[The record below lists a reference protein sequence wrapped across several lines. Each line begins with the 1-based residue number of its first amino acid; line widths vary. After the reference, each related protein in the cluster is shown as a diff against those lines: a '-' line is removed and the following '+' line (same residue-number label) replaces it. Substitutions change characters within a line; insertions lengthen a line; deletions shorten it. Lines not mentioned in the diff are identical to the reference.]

1 MTERRVFRI
10 TPTNRRH
17 VAEQVANLPEG
28 YVIKAGPP
36 TRSLEQN
43 ALLHA
48 MFGELE
54 KKARYMGRQM
64 TLNQWKTLMISGHA
78 VATGLASDADIIPG
92 IEREFVCIRESSA
105 QMSVARMTSLIE
117 YIQAWAADNNVQFNQ
132 N

>member
-1 MTERRVFRI
+1 MGEKRVFRI

-43 ALLHA
+43 AMLHA
-48 MFGELE
+48 MFGELA
-54 KKARYMGRQM
+54 KKARYMGRAL

-78 VATGLASDADIIPG
+78 MATGLGADVIPG
-92 IEREFVCIRESSA
+92 VEGEFVNIRESSA
-105 QMSVARMTSLIE
+105 QMTVARMTSLIE
-117 YIQAWAADNNVQFNQ
+117 YVHAWAAENNVQFND
-132 N
+132 NY

>member
-1 MTERRVFRI
+1 MEKRVFRI

-43 ALLHA
+43 AMLHA
-48 MFGELE
+48 MFGELA
-54 KKARYMGRQM
+54 KKARYMGRAL

-78 VATGLASDADIIPG
+78 MATGLGADLIPG
-92 IEREFVCIRESSA
+92 IEGEFVNIRESSA
-105 QMSVARMTSLIE
+105 QMTVARMTSLIE
-117 YIQAWAADNNVQFNQ
+117 YVHAWAAENNVQFND
-132 N
+132 NY